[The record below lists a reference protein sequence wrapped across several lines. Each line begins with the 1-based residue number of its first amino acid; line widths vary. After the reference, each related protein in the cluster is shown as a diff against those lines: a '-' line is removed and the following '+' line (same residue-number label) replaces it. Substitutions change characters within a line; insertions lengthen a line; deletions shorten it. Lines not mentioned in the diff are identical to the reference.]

1 MKINLSIVLLLIA
14 QLSLAQTKLVLLGTG
29 TPFANPDRSG
39 PALAIVVNGQS
50 YVVDAGPGVVRRASL
65 AFTKGING
73 LDANQLKRLFITHLH
88 SDHTAGLTDFIFTPA
103 VLDRNAPLEIYGPK
117 GIKYM
122 VNHFMKAFKEDMDIR
137 IHGLEFGDEN
147 GYQVNTHEIKPG
159 LIYQDSL
166 IKIKAFKVN
175 HGAWK
180 NAYGYRFETADK
192 VIVVSGDC
200 TYSESLIE
208 NAKDCDILV
217 HEVFSMTGL
226 EKREHSEET
235 KERIKNSNI
244 NKEQKNSKT
253 VEAKN
258 IETGDLIVFYN
269 ISQCSRF
276 FNATRQRV
284 KNNTIS
290 EWNIKVNKKE

>member
-1 MKINLSIVLLLIA
+1 MMFKASILLLFIGQFA
-14 QLSLAQTKLVLLGTG
+14 LAQTKLVLLGTG

-50 YVVDAGPGVVRRASL
+50 YVVDAGPGVVRRASS
-65 AFTKGING
+65 AFAKGVNG
-73 LDANQLKRLFITHLH
+73 LDARQLKRLFITHLH

-103 VLDRNAPLEIYGPK
+103 VLDRNTPLEIYGPK
-117 GIKYM
+117 GIKNM
-122 VNHFMKAFKEDMDIR
+122 VNHSMKAFKEDMDIR
-137 IHGLEFGDEN
+137 IHGLEFGDAN
-147 GYQVNTHEIKPG
+147 GYKVNTHEIKPG
-159 LIYQDSL
+159 VIFQDSL
-166 IKIKAFKVN
+166 IKVIAFKVN

-226 EKREHSEET
+226 EKREQRWKNYHSTFHTSPGQLAKIANKVKPKLLVLTHQLFFGTSPENLL
-235 KERIKNSNI
+235 KEVQENYKGAVVNGN
-244 NKEQKNSKT
+244 
-253 VEAKN
+253 
-258 IETGDLIVFYN
+258 DLDVF
-269 ISQCSRF
+269 
-276 FNATRQRV
+276 
-284 KNNTIS
+284 
-290 EWNIKVNKKE
+290 